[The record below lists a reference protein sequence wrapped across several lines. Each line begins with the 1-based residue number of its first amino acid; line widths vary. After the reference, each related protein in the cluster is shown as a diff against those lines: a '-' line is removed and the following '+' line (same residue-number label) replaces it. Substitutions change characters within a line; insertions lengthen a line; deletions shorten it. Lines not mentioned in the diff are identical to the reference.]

1 MTPER
6 WAQVKEVFGA
16 VLETPESNRREFLE
30 SRCGEDAELRAEVQ
44 RMLKGNDQE
53 SFESPAVTLFPAA
66 AELAT
71 GDCIAQY
78 RVEARLGE
86 GGMGVVYRAHDTRL
100 DRDVALKVLP
110 PERSSDAEGRRRL
123 IQEARAASA
132 LNHPNIVT
140 IYEVG
145 FERGVDFIAME
156 YVEGQVLAQVIPKGG
171 LPAAR
176 AIDYAIGIASALQKA
191 HAAGVIHRDLK
202 PGNVMLGAEG
212 QVKLL
217 DFGIARRVTA
227 DGEETVTLTAEGQV
241 SGTIGYMSPEQIR
254 GLPADRRSDLFSLG
268 VVLYEMV
275 TGGRPF
281 VGNSAADTC
290 NAILNEAPRDFGQ
303 AVVPPKLKAIIRKLL
318 EKDPTN
324 RYQSAGELHKEL
336 EDLKTSLAPAR
347 PLGFTIAA
355 AAMLLMVA
363 LGVWYAA
370 QEHRAQWARNV
381 AIPQIERFI
390 AADDYLAALD
400 LAREAEKH
408 IPNDVKLGQLWPQM
422 SQVLSFETDP
432 PGAEVFFKKY
442 AAPESEWRR
451 LGITPIAKITV
462 PFGFFEWKITKSG
475 YEDLRVAGRS
485 PAERLQPPFLPIS
498 SLQKVSLDRKG
509 SVPDGMVKVPGG
521 NLRINISAFGLIGPF
536 SLQDYFVDRY
546 EVTNREFKQFVDRGG
561 YRSREYWKEPFRK
574 DGRSIAW
581 EEAMNE
587 FRDSTGQPGP
597 STWELGSYRD
607 GEEDLPVSGVSW
619 YEAAAYAE
627 FAQKKLPT
635 LAHWY
640 YAANLGSAP
649 YVVPASNFSKKG
661 PVRVGQSAGIGAS
674 GTYDMAGNVKEWC
687 SNESEDGLRFAQG
700 GAWSDPSYL
709 FANPEARSP
718 FDRSA
723 TNGFRCARY
732 TSPLPPEL
740 TGPMHRDFRDY
751 TKEKPASD
759 ELFGAYK
766 SLYAFEPS
774 ELKSSVDSVNDS
786 SPHWRVE
793 KVSFQTANGNQRM
806 AAYLFLPKNVP
817 PPYNPVVYFPGQ
829 TARLLNSSSNIPL
842 GKNNDSNILEFVIRS
857 GRAVLYPIYLG
868 TYERP
873 LPMADTPLGRRRERI
888 QWSQELHRSVDY
900 LATRSDL
907 DLSHLGYY
915 GFSLGGLYGPILVAL
930 EPRFRVVVW
939 LDPGLRFQPE
949 LPESDSINFLPR
961 VRIPVLMVNGRSDFT
976 FPLATLQD
984 PMYNLLGTPEKD
996 KRHVV
1001 LDGAHGVFF
1010 YHQNEVEREV
1020 LAWLDR
1026 YAPIRKQ

>member
-6 WAQVKEVFGA
+6 WAQIKEVFGA

-44 RMLKGNDQE
+44 RMLKGNDQG
-53 SFESPAVTLFPAA
+53 SFESPTVTLFPAA

-156 YVEGQVLAQVIPKGG
+156 YVEGQVLAQAIPKGG

-176 AIDYAIGIASALQKA
+176 AIDYAMGIASALGKA

-202 PGNVMLGAEG
+202 PANVMLTVDGR
-212 QVKLL
+212 VKLL
-217 DFGIARRVTA
+217 DFGIAQRA
-227 DGEETVTLTAEGQV
+227 ASDGVPTSLTAEGQI

-268 VVLYEMV
+268 VVLYQMV
-275 TGGRPF
+275 TQEHPF
-281 VGNSAADTC
+281 AGDSAAATS
-290 NAILNEAPRDFGQ
+290 NAILQQPPRDFGQ

-318 EKDPTN
+318 EKDPAN
-324 RYQSAGELHKEL
+324 RHQSAGEVHKEL

-347 PLGFTIAA
+347 PLGLVFAIAA

-370 QEHRAQWARNV
+370 REHRAQWARNV
-381 AIPQIERFI
+381 AIPQIERLI

-451 LGITPIAKITV
+451 LRITPMAKITV
-462 PFGFFEWKITKSG
+462 PLGFFEWKITKAG
-475 YEDLRVAGRS
+475 YEDLHVAART
-485 PAERLQPPFLPIS
+485 PAERLQPPFLPSS
-498 SLQKVSLDRKG
+498 SLQRITLDRKG

-521 NLRINISAFGLIGPF
+521 TLRINISAFGLIGPF
-536 SLQDYFVDRY
+536 SLQDYFIDRY
-546 EVTNREFKQFVDRGG
+546 EVTNREFKRFVDRGG
-561 YRSREYWKEPFRK
+561 YRSRESWKEPFGK
-574 DGRSIAW
+574 DGRKLAW

-597 STWELGSYRD
+597 STWELGTYPD
-607 GEEDLPVSGVSW
+607 GEDDLPVSGVSW
-619 YEAAAYAE
+619 YEASAYAE
-627 FAQKKLPT
+627 FVQKKLPT
-635 LAHWY
+635 MAHWY
-640 YAANLGSAP
+640 YAANLGNAP

-661 PVRVGQSAGIGAS
+661 PARVGQSPGIGAS

-700 GAWSDPSYL
+700 G
-709 FANPEARSP
+709 
-718 FDRSA
+718 
-723 TNGFRCARY
+723 
-732 TSPLPPEL
+732 
-740 TGPMHRDFRDY
+740 
-751 TKEKPASD
+751 
-759 ELFGAYK
+759 
-766 SLYAFEPS
+766 
-774 ELKSSVDSVNDS
+774 
-786 SPHWRVE
+786 
-793 KVSFQTANGNQRM
+793 
-806 AAYLFLPKNVP
+806 
-817 PPYNPVVYFPGQ
+817 
-829 TARLLNSSSNIPL
+829 
-842 GKNNDSNILEFVIRS
+842 
-857 GRAVLYPIYLG
+857 
-868 TYERP
+868 
-873 LPMADTPLGRRRERI
+873 
-888 QWSQELHRSVDY
+888 
-900 LATRSDL
+900 
-907 DLSHLGYY
+907 
-915 GFSLGGLYGPILVAL
+915 
-930 EPRFRVVVW
+930 
-939 LDPGLRFQPE
+939 
-949 LPESDSINFLPR
+949 
-961 VRIPVLMVNGRSDFT
+961 
-976 FPLATLQD
+976 
-984 PMYNLLGTPEKD
+984 
-996 KRHVV
+996 
-1001 LDGAHGVFF
+1001 
-1010 YHQNEVEREV
+1010 VERS
-1020 LAWLDR
+1020 LLSFC
-1026 YAPIRKQ
+1026 